1 MSCGSIDVCE
11 VVVGSP
17 YMWDRDVAF
26 TRSNEYRL
34 VKDGKIVFHS
44 FSSLLILILGNMV
57 GLDSTK

>member
-11 VVVGSP
+11 VIVGSP

-44 FSSLLILILGNMV
+44 FLQRE
-57 GLDSTK
+57 K